1 MRASAEPTTTLPAP
15 TQMNKRTFVS
25 FGLLALLLAV
35 VIPLW
40 AFTKDGSMSSSP
52 EKVAS
57 SDAGARDL
65 FQINCGSCHTL
76 ARGGADGVVGPNLD
90 ERLAGTGPAEGAA
103 VAGTESRVVN
113 AIQNG
118 FGNGAMPA
126 GILQGSQ
133 ADIVAN
139 FVARVAG
146 R

>member
-1 MRASAEPTTTLPAP
+1 
-15 TQMNKRTFVS
+15 MNKRTFVS

-40 AFTKDGSMSSSP
+40 AFSKDGSMSSSP
-52 EKVAS
+52 EKVAA
-57 SDAGARDL
+57 SDDGARDL
-65 FQINCGSCHTL
+65 FQTNCGACHTL
-76 ARGGADGVVGPNLD
+76 ARAGTDGVVGPNLD
-90 ERLAGTGPAEGAA
+90 LRLAQAGPAEGADA
-103 VAGTESRVVN
+103 IDATQQRVN
-113 AIQNG
+113 TAILNG
-118 FGNGAMPA
+118 LNGAMPA